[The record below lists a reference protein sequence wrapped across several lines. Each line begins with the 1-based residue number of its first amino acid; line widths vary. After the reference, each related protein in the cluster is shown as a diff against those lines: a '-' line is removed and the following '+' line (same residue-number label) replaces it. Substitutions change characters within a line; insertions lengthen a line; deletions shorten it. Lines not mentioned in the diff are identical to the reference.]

1 MSDFFFS
8 KKKEINCSIISGMI
22 LKVYKELQKCKIHW
36 NRIKEKIPKS
46 DIISY
51 LNYKNIIE
59 FQTRNHL
66 LN

>member
-1 MSDFFFS
+1 
-8 KKKEINCSIISGMI
+8 MI

-36 NRIKEKIPKS
+36 NKIKEKIPKS
-46 DIISY
+46 VIISY

>member
-1 MSDFFFS
+1 MSEFFFS
-8 KKKEINCSIISGMI
+8 KKEINCSIISGMI
-22 LKVYKELQKCKIHW
+22 LKVYKELQKWNFHW

-46 DIISY
+46 VVISY

-59 FQTRNHL
+59 FQTRIHL

>member
-1 MSDFFFS
+1 
-8 KKKEINCSIISGMI
+8 MI

-59 FQTRNHL
+59 FQTQNHL

>member
-1 MSDFFFS
+1 MLDFFFS
-8 KKKEINCSIISGMI
+8 KKEINCSIISGMI
-22 LKVYKELQKCKIHW
+22 LKVYKELQKWNFHW

-46 DIISY
+46 VVISY

-59 FQTRNHL
+59 FQTRIHL

>member
-8 KKKEINCSIISGMI
+8 KKEINCSIISGMI
-22 LKVYKELQKCKIHW
+22 LKVYKELQKWKIHW

-46 DIISY
+46 VVISY

-59 FQTRNHL
+59 FQTRIHL